1 MVWSV
6 RGVAVS
12 KPSAAALSKV
22 SKPNVDCT
30 IKLQLLQSI
39 ETRCAYKN
47 RNFKN
52 TLRLLGSHTPPSR
65 SVFLEFCT
73 RHGTISNFCSISISI
88 FSGILFS
95 KSISISKFFK
105 QFLQYQNQ
113 YQYQNFPTLN
123 IKINIKIFQNPE
135 SISKFLWLKNLF
147 FHILWL
153 MPLGTHGI
161 PSNTHSPQ
169 TWNLGTLFRTKG
181 SHSETHGI
189 PPMDSISQKWLL
201 G

>member
-1 MVWSV
+1 MH
-6 RGVAVS
+6 
-12 KPSAAALSKV
+12 
-22 SKPNVDCT
+22 
-30 IKLQLLQSI
+30 I
-39 ETRCAYKN
+39 
-47 RNFKN
+47 
-52 TLRLLGSHTPPSR
+52 
-65 SVFLEFCT
+65 

-153 MPLGTHGI
+153 MPLGTYGI

-169 TWNLGTLFRTKG
+169 TWNLGTLLRPNG
-181 SHSETHGI
+181 PI
-189 PPMDSISQKWLL
+189 QRPMVFHLWTPLAKNGYWAKSMKTWDPTRNLL
-201 G
+201 HLNYNLGDPK